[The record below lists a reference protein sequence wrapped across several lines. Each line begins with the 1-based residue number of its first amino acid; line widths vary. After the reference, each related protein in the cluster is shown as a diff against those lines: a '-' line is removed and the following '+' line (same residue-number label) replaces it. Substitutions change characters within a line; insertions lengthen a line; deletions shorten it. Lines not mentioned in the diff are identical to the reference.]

1 MLIGFNTLC
10 YSLPYTH
17 MVMSVLT
24 QREERCIEYMQYTW
38 AGAFIRGGRLNW
50 LSNL

>member
-24 QREERCIEYMQYTW
+24 QREERCIEYMQYTPEL
-38 AGAFIRGGRLNW
+38 AHLKEEGD
-50 LSNL
+50 